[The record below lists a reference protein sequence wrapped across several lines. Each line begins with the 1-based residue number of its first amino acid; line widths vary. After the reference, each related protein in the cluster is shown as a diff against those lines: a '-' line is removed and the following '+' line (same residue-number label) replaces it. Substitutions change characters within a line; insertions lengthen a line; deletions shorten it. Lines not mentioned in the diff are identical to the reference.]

1 MTNDVNLSTL
11 TKQQLWTLLWQKK
24 GTPEAQPL
32 YAELSRRQSTST
44 LKPDDPNWEAKMTE
58 LLLQE
63 QTVQPPM

>member
-11 TKQQLWTLLWQKK
+11 TKQQLWTLLWQTK

-44 LKPDDPNWEAKMTE
+44 LKPDDPDWEVKMTE
-58 LLLQE
+58 RLLQG
-63 QTVQPPM
+63 QTVQPPT

>member
-11 TKQQLWTLLWQKK
+11 TKQQLWKLLWQTK

-44 LKPDDPNWEAKMTE
+44 LKPDDPDWETKMTE
-58 LLLQE
+58 RLLQG
-63 QTVQPPM
+63 QTVQPPT